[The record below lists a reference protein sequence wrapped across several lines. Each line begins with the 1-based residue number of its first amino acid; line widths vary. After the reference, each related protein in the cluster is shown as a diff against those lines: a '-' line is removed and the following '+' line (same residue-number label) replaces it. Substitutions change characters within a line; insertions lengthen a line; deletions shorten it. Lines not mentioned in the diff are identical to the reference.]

1 MKKSN
6 AGTIARWGFAA
17 LFALAGIGSFSAGI
31 RGVIAGTILLAA
43 GFLMS
48 PLSTQM
54 GLFGAKSVLA
64 VGASV
69 FALLIGSVILPH
81 EDKPSSEEP
90 PSRIIV
96 AEQDS
101 ADSDAP
107 DPSTAETTA
116 SQTNEDNTSKAAETT
131 VSKIEPDTP
140 EPTAD
145 IVPERG
151 IPTDTE
157 AETGSAATTTKETT
171 TQTTTGVTTKQTTQA
186 TTKATTKTT
195 TKATTTATAA
205 TAAASA
211 LKVTSF
217 PAIVYRNQDV
227 TLSAQGSPNTEYT
240 LNVYYSSGASTAEG
254 LGKKTTDRNG
264 RVSWSWQIGGR
275 TNPGNYHLT
284 ISGGGERIRYDFT
297 VENS

>member
-1 MKKSN
+1 MKKGN

-31 RGVIAGTILLAA
+31 RGVIGGTILLAA

-54 GLFGAKSVLA
+54 GLFGAKSVLS

-101 ADSDAP
+101 ADSAAP

-145 IVPERG
+145 RVPERG

-157 AETGSAATTTKETT
+157 AETGSAATTAKETT

-186 TTKATTKTT
+186 TTKATT
-195 TKATTTATAA
+195 TATAA
-205 TAAASA
+205 TSAASA

-254 LGKKTTDRNG
+254 LGKKTTDRTG

-297 VENS
+297 IGNS